1 MSWYD
6 ALDKDII
13 EDIKKYQDDL
23 DQLLII
29 VNDLAKEKYDL
40 GYEDG
45 YGVGEHIGW
54 SDCYDLMREED

>member
-23 DQLLII
+23 DQLLTI
-29 VNDLAKEKYDL
+29 VNQLAKDKYDL

-45 YGVGEHIGW
+45 YDVGELIGW
-54 SDCYDLMREED
+54 SDCYGLMREDD